1 MILMFRSIS
10 KSTAFEMEVTAMP
23 RWATSGTVLKWL
35 TVAIP
40 SPMRIASSGK

>member
-23 RWATSGTVLKWL
+23 RWATSGTVLK
-35 TVAIP
+35 
-40 SPMRIASSGK
+40 